1 MFLLA
6 ENCGNGVKLD
16 CVKEGPRTFL
26 IIRGRD
32 KKSCIDGFNKIIK
45 ARNLLEQLPGLPFYL
60 VYLVQWEW
68 VICKWKLNKTGITIS
83 ISSES
88 QKQSWNCKQTKLII
102 KKKFV
107 RAKKKIVNLLFF
119 STLKRML

>member
-1 MFLLA
+1 M
-6 ENCGNGVKLD
+6 
-16 CVKEGPRTFL
+16 KEGPRTFL

-88 QKQSWNCKQTKLII
+88 QKHHGIANRQS
-102 KKKFV
+102 
-107 RAKKKIVNLLFF
+107 
-119 STLKRML
+119 